1 MVEKEEKWREEE
13 YRTCDR
19 CGRSISAKE
28 VVGKCIDPDCKRFI
42 CEICH
47 RGYCSICDGV
57 LCKDHAY
64 YDKETDK
71 VYCKAHIPTE
81 KCEICGRER
90 IAKTLIKGEKEIPRE
105 ILGNCKECGKLICND
120 CGHLCAECRGI
131 VCKNCAHYDEKTDK
145 YYCKEH
151 IPKAGGC
158 FIATAAYGTPFEPK
172 IDVFRDFRDEVLVR
186 YRLGRG
192 FISLYYS
199 LSPPIAN
206 VISKHEWM
214 RCIIRE
220 MILEP
225 LLKILSKNKY
235 K

>member
-1 MVEKEEKWREEE
+1 MTGSYVKTTLIMIKKQ
-13 YRTCDR
+13 T
-19 CGRSISAKE
+19 
-28 VVGKCIDPDCKRFI
+28 RFI
-42 CEICH
+42 
-47 RGYCSICDGV
+47 
-57 LCKDHAY
+57 
-64 YDKETDK
+64 
-71 VYCKAHIPTE
+71 KAHIPTE

-172 IDVFRDFRDEVLVR
+172 LMYLE
-186 YRLGRG
+186 
-192 FISLYYS
+192 
-199 LSPPIAN
+199 
-206 VISKHEWM
+206 
-214 RCIIRE
+214 
-220 MILEP
+220 ILEMRF
-225 LLKILSKNKY
+225 
-235 K
+235 